1 MPGLYELVSKFLSVP
16 ASNAYV
22 ERVFSL
28 ISAQWTDVRNLLQV
42 ETVKSLA
49 QVKCNFS
56 FNCSDFHKMII
67 SNKKLLNSIV
77 GDKKYNA

>member
-56 FNCSDFHKMII
+56 FNCSYFHKIII

-77 GDKKYNA
+77 GDKKYNS